1 MSANDPQPEP
11 APEIIYLVQACN
23 EQLSGARVDELARAF
38 APPAGGSHIGEPTT
52 EQLESVYET
61 ACRLC
66 DEDNYRFASALALHL
81 ATYKPGEPRF
91 TFLAGTC
98 LQRQGMPSSAAQFFC
113 AALLCGGDHSASLF
127 RLGECMLALGDT
139 VNAERAFDAAMDVA
153 RATGGA
159 EELQYEAQRLMD
171 AIKAGAFPGS
181 LPSK

>member
-1 MSANDPQPEP
+1 MSDSDPQPE
-11 APEIIYLVQACN
+11 ILFLVQACN
-23 EQLSGARVDELARAF
+23 EHLSSAKADELARAF
-38 APPAGGSHIGEPTT
+38 APPAGGSHVGEPTT
-52 EQLESVYET
+52 EQLEAVYDT

-66 DEDNYRFASALALHL
+66 DEDNFRFASALALHL

-113 AALLCGGDHSASLF
+113 SALLCGGDHSASLF

-159 EELQYEAQRLMD
+159 EELQNEAQRLMD
-171 AIKAGAFPGS
+171 SIKS
-181 LPSK
+181 VSYPSK